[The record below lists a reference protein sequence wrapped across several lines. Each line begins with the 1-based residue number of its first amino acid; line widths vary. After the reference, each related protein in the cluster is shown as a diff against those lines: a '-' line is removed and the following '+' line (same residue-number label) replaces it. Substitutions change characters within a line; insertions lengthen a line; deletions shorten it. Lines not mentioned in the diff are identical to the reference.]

1 MGPRK
6 LTHEMLVAACAQ
18 TPHEVADLAMA
29 LAQRGADLEAQGKEL
44 TRQLHQ
50 NSRNSSKLPSS
61 DGYTRN
67 RRPKV
72 GGRKAAK
79 RAEGNRGI
87 LGPSE
92 PCGMIR
98 ILWSCIRRP
107 TVSSVGRISKTARP
121 PHRSGVKS
129 MTGSCTWK
137 SQNIRRKRSSVPRV
151 STRRRK
157 LFRMPCPIRSNMDR
171 L

>member
-18 TPHEVADLAMA
+18 TPHEVADLVMA
-29 LAQRGADLEAQGKEL
+29 LALRVADLEAQVKEL

-72 GGRKAAK
+72 GGRKAAN

-87 LGPSE
+87 LGPGE
-92 PCGMIR
+92 PCGMIP
-98 ILWSCIRRP
+98 IMWSCIRRP
-107 TVSSVGRISKTARP
+107 TVSTVGRISKTARP
-121 PHRSGVKS
+121 PGERGDPLQYAADFVYPVN
-129 MTGSCTWK
+129 G
-137 SQNIRRKRSSVPRV
+137 IRRMPEGRCLDLACRQ
-151 STRRRK
+151 
-157 LFRMPCPIRSNMDR
+157 FR
-171 L
+171 